1 MSTLRADR
9 PRRRAG
15 NSSILPLFLCLAG
28 VVPNSLQAD
37 PLDTGLPPDT
47 TAARKTLAQLGP
59 RFGARYTP
67 HFTLLSDSDRSEPL
81 GGLAEETWSRVN
93 RFATRLR
100 LATRPPAKKL
110 LVIFFDTWE
119 GYERLLR
126 PGGFV
131 IDPQVPGFFDQMS
144 NRCIMF
150 NSADGPL
157 IREKRR
163 EITTASSGEAPT
175 TSRAGMDHAQRAI
188 TEHEQIIN
196 DTVFRHEL
204 AHLVLFN
211 IGVQTP
217 DMRDRRWLQEGLAMQ
232 FEAPTVVNRYR
243 AADFLALDVET
254 TLALCRSLISD
265 PTPLAPGAQNS
276 AQAYSAAWAVVF
288 FLSSEHPQLFALYL
302 TAPALPRDRELA
314 AFEESFG
321 PLDVAFVERCQKTIA
336 DAQSAR

>member
-1 MSTLRADR
+1 ML
-9 PRRRAG
+9 
-15 NSSILPLFLCLAG
+15 LPFLCLVLVIPHTAQG
-28 VVPNSLQAD
+28 D

-47 TAARKTLAQLGP
+47 TAARETLAQLGP

-67 HFTLLSDSDRSEPL
+67 HFTLLSDSDRTEPL
-81 GGLAEETWSRVN
+81 GDLAEETWSRVN
-93 RFATRLR
+93 LFAARLR
-100 LATRPPAKKL
+100 LSTRPPTKKL
-110 LVIFFDTWE
+110 LVIYFDTWD
-119 GYERLLR
+119 GYERFLR

-131 IDPQVPGFFDQMS
+131 ISPDVPGFFDQMS

-150 NSADGPL
+150 NSAGSPL

-163 EITTASSGEAPT
+163 EIASGGDAPT
-175 TSRAGMDHAQRAI
+175 TSRAGVDHAQRAI
-188 TEHEQIIN
+188 TEHERIIN

-217 DMRDRRWLQEGLAMQ
+217 AMRDRRWLQEGLAMQ

-243 AADFLALDVET
+243 AADFLALDVEIA
-254 TLALCRSLISD
+254 LAMCRSLISD

-276 AQAYSAAWAVVF
+276 ANAYSAAWAVVF
-288 FLSSEHPQLFALYL
+288 FLSSENPQRFALYL
-302 TAPALPRDRELA
+302 SAPTLPRDRELA

-321 PLDVAFVERCQKTIA
+321 PLDAAFVERCRKTIA